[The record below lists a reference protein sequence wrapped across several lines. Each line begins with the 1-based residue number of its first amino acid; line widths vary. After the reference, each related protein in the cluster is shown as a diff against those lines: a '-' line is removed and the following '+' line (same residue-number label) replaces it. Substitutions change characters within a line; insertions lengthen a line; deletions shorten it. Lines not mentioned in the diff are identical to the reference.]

1 MNEVCKICIRIMISG
16 GKIVAKVLIVDD
28 ANFMQITLEKVLQLG
43 SHQVVGKANNGIEAI
58 QLYKET
64 KPEIVLLDITM
75 PEMDGIETISE
86 IMKMDPEAK
95 VIMCSAMGQQK
106 IVVKAIELGAK
117 DFIVKPFDESKVLET
132 VDRVLNNI
140 DS

>member
-1 MNEVCKICIRIMISG
+1 MISG